1 MKRAYSVQEL
11 AKMRT
16 TSSVSL
22 GEELD
27 DAMGEVE
34 LSGTWFVYGPPKNG
48 KTSMAMTLAK
58 ALAEHKKVLYN
69 SVEEGIRKTVR
80 MAVERQNMHEVGR
93 NFFLLDREFYDD
105 LYFRLSH
112 NRKYG
117 VIFIDSVQFMGLS
130 YAEYKKMKLA
140 FPDKLFVFVSHV
152 KGNVPDGKAA
162 LRIMQDSDV
171 IFSVRGFKAF
181 VTSRFGGNG
190 EYLISEE
197 MAEKFYVK

>member
-1 MKRAYSVQEL
+1 M
-11 AKMRT
+11 
-16 TSSVSL
+16 
-22 GEELD
+22 
-27 DAMGEVE
+27 
-34 LSGTWFVYGPPKNG
+34 YGPPKNG

-140 FPDKLFVFVSHV
+140 FLDKLFVFISHV

>member
-16 TSSVSL
+16 ASSVSL
-22 GEELD
+22 GDALD

-34 LSGTWFVYGPPKNG
+34 LSGTWFVYGPSKNG

-80 MAVERQNMHEVGR
+80 MAVERQSMHEVGR

-140 FPDKLFVFVSHV
+140 FPDKLFVFISHV